1 MWNLCLHEVCATTK
15 QAGNKTTLP
24 HNTGIYIAGPRI
36 SWLCTQEL
44 DFYCN
49 YLSSVNKLLRMAQ
62 TSTSSLAYT
71 LNADSFEFLGST
83 TPLNP
88 TESFILPHYDFLSF
102 LGVAQQSGV
111 NFLPTTWA
119 PGLDGLGVDGLEQID
134 LNPSRGFS
142 FKRFT
147 PDSKEA
153 QTLGLEDV
161 HSFSWK
167 ALIAE
172 ILVLQHPR
180 VRECRSIID
189 LYGISW
195 DVQVNRSGILVKV
208 LPVLVFEKPVH
219 GSLDK
224 FLGSRSYQTLNF
236 EKRLSLCRDIGRAI
250 ELMHSFSMS

>member
-1 MWNLCLHEVCATTK
+1 MGTY
-15 QAGNKTTLP
+15 
-24 HNTGIYIAGPRI
+24 IYK
-36 SWLCTQEL
+36 SQH
-44 DFYCN
+44 FYCN
-49 YLSSVNKLLRMAQ
+49 YLLLSNKLLKMAQ
-62 TSTSSLAYT
+62 KSTSSLTYT

-83 TPLNP
+83 TPLKP

-102 LGVAQQSGV
+102 LGVAQQCGV

-147 PDSKEA
+147 PDSKETRA
-153 QTLGLEDV
+153 LGLEDV
-161 HSFSWK
+161 YSFSWK

-189 LYGISW
+189 LYGVSW
-195 DVQVNRSGILVKV
+195 DVQVNGSGILVNV

-224 FLGSRSYQTLNF
+224 FLGSRPYQALNF

-250 ELMHSFSMS
+250 QLMHSFSML